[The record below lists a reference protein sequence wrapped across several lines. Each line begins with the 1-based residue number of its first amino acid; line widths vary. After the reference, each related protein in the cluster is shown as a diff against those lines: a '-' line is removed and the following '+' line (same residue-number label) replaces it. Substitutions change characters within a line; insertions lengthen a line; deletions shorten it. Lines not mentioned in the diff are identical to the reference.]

1 MLHPTNIHGRVAGL
15 YVNDDRDASLGTA
28 SRPVVDVSLDGFA
41 GEAHGGATRP
51 SCVRVIRQYPRGTT
65 IRNARQISI
74 VSCEELDEI
83 ARRLDIP
90 AIDPQWL
97 GANLMLEGVPDL
109 TQLPPSSRLI
119 FENGTALVVDIE
131 NGPCKHP
138 AEIIEAHHP
147 GHGMAFPKVA
157 RGLRG
162 VVGWVECA
170 GEIAVGDRARLHVP
184 PQRVYPHAET
194 ATTGS

>member
-1 MLHPTNIHGRVAGL
+1 MLQPTNIHGRVAGL
-15 YVNDDRDASLGTA
+15 YVNDNRDVSLESA
-28 SRPVVDVSLDGFA
+28 SRPDVDVSLDGFV

-74 VSCEELDEI
+74 LSREELDKI
-83 ARRLDIP
+83 AQRLDIP

-97 GANLMLEGVPDL
+97 GANLVLEGVPDL

-119 FENGTALVVDIE
+119 FENGTSLVVDIE
-131 NGPCKHP
+131 NGPCKYP

-147 GHGMAFPKVA
+147 GHGLAFPKVA
-157 RGLRG
+157 QGLRG

-170 GEIAVGDRARLHVP
+170 GKIAMGDTARLHIP
-184 PQRVYPHAET
+184 PQRIYGHA
-194 ATTGS
+194 ARK